1 MAARTVTAPDGTR
14 WKVGRLW
21 LPERS
26 LRWRRWRRRKNRR
39 GDSGDVLVD
48 GVIHSPGG
56 GGGGGGFFSSVGD
69 DIAVAFALILAVG
82 VFILLFLLIA
92 TVIFPLIVLGLELM
106 LLLVL
111 LLGGLT
117 GRLLFRRPW
126 TVRARAADGRIM
138 RWHVRGFRRSGSVRN
153 EIATALAAGQGEPVL
168 AGATRLPDASTTAI
182 GALTQPA
189 GPPPTM
195 RA

>member
-1 MAARTVTAPDGTR
+1 MAARAQPALAPVAAAEEPQPRRR
-14 WKVGRLW
+14 WPTSLSTCHPLAGR
-21 LPERS
+21 R
-26 LRWRRWRRRKNRR
+26 RRWRWRW
-39 GDSGDVLVD
+39 G
-48 GVIHSPGG
+48 
-56 GGGGGGFFSSVGD
+56 SSSSIGD
-69 DIAVAFALILAVG
+69 DIAVALAIILAVG

-138 RWHVRGFRRSGSVRN
+138 RWHVRGFRRSGGVRN
-153 EIATALAAGQGEPVL
+153 EIAAALAAGQGEPVL
-168 AGATRLPDASTTAI
+168 AGATRLPDAGTPAV
-182 GALTQPA
+182 AAAAQPI